1 MAFTSLNVGERGAQP
16 LEPATLHSVI
26 REQQAAI
33 EGLEAGRRE
42 LESIV
47 EHLLSAAQPPAKA
60 RPATNGANGLSK
72 RELQVLA
79 LMVAGKSSKEMAAEL
94 GISFKTAM
102 THRANIMAKLNVH
115 ETASVVREAIRR
127 GLVELHA
134 TRTTPDD

>member
-1 MAFTSLNVGERGAQP
+1 MAFTNFNGGEKSSQRP
-16 LEPATLHSVI
+16 EPATLHSVI

-33 EGLEAGRRE
+33 DGLEAGRRE

-47 EHLLSAAQPPAKA
+47 EHLLAAADPAKKQA
-60 RPATNGANGLSK
+60 ATDHANGLSK
-72 RELQVLA
+72 REHQVLA

-127 GLVELHA
+127 GLV
-134 TRTTPDD
+134 

>member
-1 MAFTSLNVGERGAQP
+1 MALTNFNIGEKSGQRP
-16 LEPATLHSVI
+16 EPAALHSVI

-33 EGLEAGRRE
+33 EGLEAGSRE

-47 EHLLSAAQPPAKA
+47 EHLLSAARPPAKA
-60 RPATNGANGLSK
+60 QPATDHASLSK

-115 ETASVVREAIRR
+115 ETASVVREALRR
-127 GLVELHA
+127 GLV
-134 TRTTPDD
+134 

>member
-1 MAFTSLNVGERGAQP
+1 MNLNIGEKSGPSPELA
-16 LEPATLHSVI
+16 LHSVI

-33 EGLEAGRRE
+33 EGLEASRRE

-47 EHLLSAAQPPAKA
+47 EHLLSAARQPAKA
-60 RPATNGANGLSK
+60 RNDAAAADPGSRLLSK

-79 LMVAGKSSKEMAAEL
+79 LMVAGGSSKEIAVEL

-102 THRANIMAKLNVH
+102 THRANIMTKLNVH

-127 GLVELHA
+127 GLV
-134 TRTTPDD
+134 

>member
-1 MAFTSLNVGERGAQP
+1 
-16 LEPATLHSVI
+16 VI

-47 EHLLSAAQPPAKA
+47 EHLLSAAQPPAKV
-60 RPATNGANGLSK
+60 RPVTNGANGLSK

-79 LMVAGKSSKEMAAEL
+79 LMVAGKSSKEMAGEL

-127 GLVELHA
+127 GLVELPA

>member
-1 MAFTSLNVGERGAQP
+1 MNSAEMISPGYEARAARTN
-16 LEPATLHSVI
+16 EPAVLQSII

-33 EGLEAGRRE
+33 QVLEASRQA
-42 LESIV
+42 LESVV
-47 EHLLSAAQPPAKA
+47 EQLLAARRVNRVSPPARSA
-60 RPATNGANGLSK
+60 RGLSK

-102 THRANIMAKLNVH
+102 THRANIMTKLNVH

-127 GLVELHA
+127 GLV
-134 TRTTPDD
+134 

>member
-1 MAFTSLNVGERGAQP
+1 MARTDSNVGRLP
-16 LEPATLHSVI
+16 EPATLHSVI

-47 EHLLSAAQPPAKA
+47 EHLLSATKRAVEPQPAA
-60 RPATNGANGLSK
+60 NGAMGLSK
-72 RELQVLA
+72 RELQVVA
-79 LMVAGKSSKEMAAEL
+79 LMVAGKSSKEMAADL

-102 THRANIMAKLNVH
+102 AHRANIMNKLKVH

-127 GLVELHA
+127 GLV
-134 TRTTPDD
+134 